1 MRDNAATLAP
11 QLHITSLVV
20 HSTPARAE
28 RVAGFVATLPGAEV
42 HAISPQGKLVVTLE
56 AGNSDEML
64 SLVQQIQRTDGV
76 LSAAIV
82 YECADTLEAMNELI
96 DPPSSAQIHA
106 ELAAGLPAPPSLE
119 DSTDAARPT

>member
-1 MRDNAATLAP
+1 MPDSTPAAPVAL
-11 QLHITSLVV
+11 LHITSLVV

-28 RVAGFVATLPGAEV
+28 RVAEAVAALPGAEV

-56 AGNSDEML
+56 ATSSDEML
-64 SLVQQIQRTDGV
+64 SHVQQIQRTDGV

-96 DPPSSAQIHA
+96 EPPPSSAPGP
-106 ELAAGLPAPPSLE
+106 LATPPSPE
-119 DSTDAARPT
+119 DSTDAACPT